1 MENEQPGENI
11 EEKMYI
17 LVNCKNKMSM
27 KQNMIV
33 NSDKM
38 VTLNKI

>member
-11 EEKMYI
+11 EEKKNI

-38 VTLNKI
+38 VTLHKI